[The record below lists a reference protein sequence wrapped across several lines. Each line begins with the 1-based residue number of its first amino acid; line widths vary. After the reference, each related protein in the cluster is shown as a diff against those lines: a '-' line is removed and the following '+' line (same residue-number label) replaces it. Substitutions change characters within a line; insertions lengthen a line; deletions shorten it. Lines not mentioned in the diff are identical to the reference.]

1 MKLNMGSVDRII
13 RLIVASAIAVL
24 YFTDEISG
32 LTAII
37 LGVFAVTFALTSFVA
52 VCPLY
57 LPFRFSTKKAEKLA

>member
-1 MKLNMGSVDRII
+1 MKFNMGSVDRIV

-24 YFTDEISG
+24 YFTDQISD
-32 LTAII
+32 LAAII
-37 LGVFAVTFALTSFVA
+37 LSAFAVIFALTSFVG